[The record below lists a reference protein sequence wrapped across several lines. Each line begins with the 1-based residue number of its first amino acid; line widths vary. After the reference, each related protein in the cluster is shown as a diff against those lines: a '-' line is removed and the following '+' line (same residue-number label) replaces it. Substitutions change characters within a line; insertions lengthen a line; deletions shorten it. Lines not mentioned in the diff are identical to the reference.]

1 MKRLLCILSSMNAG
15 GAETFLMKVYRNID
29 KTKYQFDFCVNSKER
44 GFYDKE
50 IEDLGGFIYHIPS
63 KSENLKLFKKELKN
77 IIVRN
82 EYEYVLRITANA
94 AGLMDLKIAKK
105 SGAKKCIARS
115 SNSNCEKGIKNKI
128 SHILG
133 KVLYLKYVDV
143 AIAPSKLAADYTFG
157 NFGSNRVS
165 IIHNALNVYDYKYSK
180 LDRDRIRKE
189 FNLQDNAIVFGN
201 IGRFMIQKN
210 HVFLI
215 NVFEKIHEQNKDTY
229 LMLVGNGELESKIQN
244 LVISKGLEKYVL
256 FIGIRSD
263 IPKILSSLDLL
274 IMPSLYEG
282 MPNTVIEAQAN
293 GLPCVISDT
302 ITKEANITGLVKYV
316 SLSESYRSWADIALE
331 SISKNRLNTYE
342 HFFRNNYDI
351 NSVTEQFIDIIFG
364 D

>member
-29 KTKYQFDFCVNSKER
+29 KTKYQFDFCVNSKAK

-50 IEDLGGFIYHIPS
+50 IEDLGGFIYRIPC

-77 IIVRN
+77 IIVKN

-105 SGAKKCIARS
+105 LGVKKCIARS
-115 SNSNCEKGIKNKI
+115 SNSNCEKGIKNVI
-128 SHILG
+128 SHKLG

-157 NFGSNRVS
+157 NFDSNRVS
-165 IIHNALNVYDYKYSK
+165 IVHNALNFYDYKYSK
-180 LDRDRIRKE
+180 FDRVSIRKE

-210 HVFLI
+210 HEFLI

-229 LMLVGNGELESKIQN
+229 LMLVGIGELESKIQN
-244 LVISKGLEKYVL
+244 LVVSKGLEKYVL

-263 IPKILSSLDLL
+263 IPKILSSMDLL

-316 SLSESYRSWADIALE
+316 SLSESYRKWADIALE
-331 SISKNRLNTYE
+331 SVSNNRLNTHEY
-342 HFFRNNYDI
+342 FLKNNYDI
-351 NSVTEQFIDIIFG
+351 NSVTQQFIDIVFG